1 MFRLCSDNM
10 KIIPY
15 DARYRDDMIFM
26 VLQAKDALGRVPRLN
41 EDLLDVPGNYL
52 DRGDGFWLALDE
64 RDRVIGCV
72 GFSRIPGTE
81 EAFLH
86 RLYVKA
92 AEKRKGIG
100 SALLETAEVEMRR
113 QGIRISRIHL
123 GEPREQWFESYAF
136 YAKHGYREYAERYWM
151 KELQNSFCE
160 IDLQL
165 KEAEQEAEQT
175 DIRYSSEDVLTAMQ
189 AAIGG
194 SDRV

>member
-1 MFRLCSDNM
+1 MFRFCSDNM

-100 SALLETAEVEMRR
+100 SALLETAEEEMRR
-113 QGIRISRIHL
+113 HGIRLSRVHL
-123 GEPREQWFESYAF
+123 GEPREQWFELHLALFSPENLLSGALF
-136 YAKHGYREYAERYWM
+136 SAV
-151 KELQNSFCE
+151 S
-160 IDLQL
+160 
-165 KEAEQEAEQT
+165 T
-175 DIRYSSEDVLTAMQ
+175 SS
-189 AAIGG
+189 GG
-194 SDRV
+194 SCGQLCGRKETLPWRRQICRSPGAFGL